1 MDINELPPILSKAD
15 LCCFFQVKR
24 FRYLR
29 KDIFTDAL
37 VEQEL
42 CMNIE
47 IFKKRQLFT
56 VSESILIRRFLMD
69 LSPEKI
75 KQLKKNE
82 R

>member
-1 MDINELPPILSKAD
+1 MDINKLPPILSKAD

-42 CMNIE
+42 CMSAS

-56 VSESILIRRFLMD
+56 VSESILIRKFLTE
-69 LSPEKI
+69 LSPDRI
-75 KQLKKNE
+75 KELKKYE